1 MNSLTVDTPKPYK
14 LSSTITDRNQK
25 SKNQKKQ
32 NQQKLKS
39 FKLQLMIPRQ
49 DQHMRNL
56 LFVRLI

>member
-14 LSSTITDRNQK
+14 SSSTITDRNQK

-32 NQQKLKS
+32 NRQKLKS
-39 FKLQLMIPRQ
+39 FKPQLMIPRQ